1 MGAGPESRRAGTGRR
16 SDAMCHEHVDLRY
29 LKEAEKRT
37 KGTVRDTTPAPAP
50 AAEPA
55 GGLVAVLRGLVE
67 KVRSAKTTVPA
78 E

>member
-1 MGAGPESRRAGTGRR
+1 
-16 SDAMCHEHVDLRY
+16 MCHEYADLRY
-29 LKEAEKRT
+29 LKREAEERT
-37 KGTVRDTTPAPAP
+37 KETVRETPPAP

-67 KVRSAKTTVPA
+67 KVRPAKTTVAA

>member
-1 MGAGPESRRAGTGRR
+1 
-16 SDAMCHEHVDLRY
+16 MCHEYADLRY
-29 LKEAEKRT
+29 LKRQAEERMKE
-37 KGTVRDTTPAPAP
+37 TVRETTPAPAP

-67 KVRSAKTTVPA
+67 KVRPAKTPVAA

>member
-1 MGAGPESRRAGTGRR
+1 
-16 SDAMCHEHVDLRY
+16 MCHEYADLRY
-29 LKEAEKRT
+29 LKRQAEERT
-37 KGTVRDTTPAPAP
+37 KEIVREPAPAP

-67 KVRSAKTTVPA
+67 KVRPAKAPVAA

>member
-1 MGAGPESRRAGTGRR
+1 
-16 SDAMCHEHVDLRY
+16 MCHEYYNIEYLRR
-29 LKEAEKRT
+29 EAAETMK
-37 KGTVRDTTPAPAP
+37 KTVRETTPAPAP

-67 KVRSAKTTVPA
+67 KVRPAKTPVAA

>member
-1 MGAGPESRRAGTGRR
+1 
-16 SDAMCHEHVDLRY
+16 MCHEYVDLSY
-29 LKEAEKRT
+29 LKREAEERT
-37 KGTVRDTTPAPAP
+37 KGTVSATTPAPAR

-67 KVRSAKTTVPA
+67 KVRPAKTTVAA

>member
-1 MGAGPESRRAGTGRR
+1 
-16 SDAMCHEHVDLRY
+16 MCHEYADLRY
-29 LKEAEKRT
+29 LRREAEERT
-37 KGTVRDTTPAPAP
+37 KETVREPAPAP

-67 KVRSAKTTVPA
+67 KVRPAKTPVAA